1 MSEVLRSLRKEEFTI
16 LGIDNMS
23 STFDTIN
30 RHRLIDVCKTFLEE
44 DEVKTPQTVIVGY
57 FPQFNIWYGINKHW
71 PQSRQTT
78 RWWPEPGTIHNIPG
92 QPLEKSRQKKDT
104 KSMVP
109 NELAYADD
117 VDFLFKTKMEAEENY
132 ETIASTLLEWNLKV
146 NKSKTEIEITT
157 INAQQT
163 TEEIRK
169 PPRYQS
175 RCWKKEKF
183 GYHSIEKMYTVW
195 IINHY
200 YFRRQNYK
208 TVQGLNFTHLLYY
221 NTIIQ

>member
-1 MSEVLRSLRKEEFTI
+1 
-16 LGIDNMS
+16 
-23 STFDTIN
+23 
-30 RHRLIDVCKTFLEE
+30 
-44 DEVKTPQTVIVGY
+44 
-57 FPQFNIWYGINKHW
+57 
-71 PQSRQTT
+71 
-78 RWWPEPGTIHNIPG
+78 
-92 QPLEKSRQKKDT
+92 
-104 KSMVP
+104 MVP

-175 RCWKKEKF
+175 RC
-183 GYHSIEKMYTVW
+183 
-195 IINHY
+195 
-200 YFRRQNYK
+200 
-208 TVQGLNFTHLLYY
+208 
-221 NTIIQ
+221 